1 MILLQD
7 LQDTQDVMTSGW
19 ELFNRLTPKFF
30 MRLGIDLASIFI
42 LIRFIYYPNYRN
54 RELFFTFFI
63 FNIIIFLIT
72 FLMNK
77 VEMSMGAAFGLFAV
91 FSIMRY
97 RSEDISIKDL
107 TYLFLCI
114 AVGLIT
120 AVARGGWDELALINA
135 IIIVMAL
142 FLETNILMKK
152 ELGKIVMYENI
163 EMIKPENQEKLLE
176 DLRAR
181 TGLNIHRY
189 SITKIDFL
197 RDMAMI
203 RVYYYDTKNKVS
215 I

>member
-1 MILLQD
+1 
-7 LQDTQDVMTSGW
+7 
-19 ELFNRLTPKFF
+19 
-30 MRLGIDLASIFI
+30 
-42 LIRFIYYPNYRN
+42 
-54 RELFFTFFI
+54 
-63 FNIIIFLIT
+63 
-72 FLMNK
+72 
-77 VEMSMGAAFGLFAV
+77 MSMGAAFGLFAV

-107 TYLFLCI
+107 TYLFLVI

-120 AVARGGWDELALINA
+120 AVARGGWDELVLINA
-135 IIIVMAL
+135 LIILLTL

-163 EMIKPENQEKLLE
+163 EMIKPDNQEKLLE
-176 DLRAR
+176 DLRTR

-189 SITKIDFL
+189 SIVKIDFL

>member
-7 LQDTQDVMTSGW
+7 LQEPMTSGW

-30 MRLGIDLASIFI
+30 MRMSIDLASVFI
-42 LIRFIYYPNYRN
+42 LIRFIYYPSYRN
-54 RELFFTFFI
+54 REFFFTFFI

-72 FLMNK
+72 FLLNK

-107 TYLFLCI
+107 TYLFLVI

-120 AVARGGWDELALINA
+120 AVARGGWDELALINL
-135 IIIVMAL
+135 IILIIAFV
-142 FLETNILMKK
+142 LEANVFMKK

-163 EMIKPENQEKLLE
+163 EMIKPENQEQLLN
-176 DLRAR
+176 DLRTR

-189 SITKIDFL
+189 SIMKIDFL

-203 RVYYYDTKNKVS
+203 RVYYYATKNKVS

>member
-1 MILLQD
+1 MYLLQTVTD
-7 LQDTQDVMTSGW
+7 NTEVMTSGW

-30 MRLGIDLASIFI
+30 MRLFVDLVSVFI
-42 LIRFIYYPNYRN
+42 LIRLIYYPGYRN
-54 RELFFTFFI
+54 REFFFTFFI
-63 FNIIIFLIT
+63 FNLIIFLIT

-107 TYLFLCI
+107 TYLFLVI
-114 AVGLIT
+114 AIGMIT
-120 AVARGGWDELALINA
+120 AIARGGWDELVLINL
-135 IIIVMAL
+135 IILIL
-142 FLETNILMKK
+142 TWLLESNILMKK

-176 DLRAR
+176 DLRTR

-189 SITKIDFL
+189 SIMKIDFL
-197 RDMAMI
+197 RDMAMM
-203 RVYYYDTKNKVS
+203 RVYYYGTNNKVS